1 MEEDAKKE
9 DETLLPFR
17 LATLFGNF
25 VGYFKNLD
33 NSQVFPGRYNKAWIP
48 PKKSIEM
55 QVVLFLFRTQAITV
69 MSSRFESP
77 SQTHL

>member
-33 NSQVFPGRYNKAWIP
+33 NSKVFAGRYYKAWIS

-55 QVVLFLFRTQAITV
+55 
-69 MSSRFESP
+69 
-77 SQTHL
+77 

>member
-33 NSQVFPGRYNKAWIP
+33 NSKVFPGRYNKAWIST
-48 PKKSIEM
+48 KKVYRNVGCIVSFQDTGYYCNE
-55 QVVLFLFRTQAITV
+55 
-69 MSSRFESP
+69 
-77 SQTHL
+77 